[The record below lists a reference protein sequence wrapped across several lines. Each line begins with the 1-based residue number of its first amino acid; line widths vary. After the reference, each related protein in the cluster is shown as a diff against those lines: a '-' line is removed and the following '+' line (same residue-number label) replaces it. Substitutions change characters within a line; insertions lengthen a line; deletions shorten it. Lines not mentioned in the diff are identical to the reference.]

1 MAAVK
6 MAVKAGR
13 AEEETSKRGEKQGAE
28 KVLGQDRGG
37 YS

>member
-1 MAAVK
+1 
-6 MAVKAGR
+6 MAVKTKKAG
-13 AEEETSKRGEKQGAE
+13 EETSKRGEKQSAE